1 MLKLNYQKLL
11 IGFSTLLLVIPGNAA
26 RITGENSIKED
37 WGCEAVDG
45 EWSCKRTNKPMDIF
59 DDTLTE
65 DDREKTLAYDLAWV
79 NEPSYL
85 VGGYYSNDYQFTKKL
100 CESEK
105 IELGYQNS
113 EFLSDGTLVASG
125 NVEMMSC
132 DQEIY
137 GNNAVINLTD
147 DFAGIRSLV
156 MTGNV
161 IAKQPSTGILIR
173 TTEMG
178 TNMNDGNYSTGQAYF
193 RFPREMPETRI
204 YNKQN
209 FTGYIRGYA
218 TTLKKESSDLI
229 ITDGY
234 ITSNDPYDNS
244 WKITGDY
251 INIDIDKEMLYI
263 KNGFFKIKDI
273 PVMYLPYYS
282 HPTSNKRR
290 SGFLNPNFVQN
301 QRSGWGVSIPY
312 YFNLAANY
320 DLLLQTVIWS
330 ERGIMENA
338 TLRYMDKYF
347 QSQFE
352 GSIVP
357 YDFKEGKIRGAF
369 TLSTTAQYENINANF
384 KYEYVSDATYYD
396 DFSAGDI
403 NLVTKTLLDRQLG
416 ISYNNSYVDFGI
428 TLLDY
433 GIVNPIINLANIPYA
448 KLPEVK
454 FNLTSAGY
462 TPDYLTLS
470 LNTLNTYFYKS
481 PWPVNPSV
489 APTVGTNV
497 NTFRFYE
504 APKIELNLSKS
515 WGYMKPSLELPIR
528 YYKLNNKPTDIIKFK
543 NSNVTSVLPIF
554 NIDAGAYFDKDYT
567 NENGTYTSTLYP
579 RLFYTYIPY
588 QNQTDIPLFDT
599 SLQNEQYM
607 QMFQVNRF
615 TGYDR
620 INNANQ
626 LTYAIEASTTNQD
639 NGTTLASAKIGQM
652 VYFED
657 RRVTLCQGNSA
668 CPTPGSMD
676 VFSKDRFSPI
686 MSSFEFQV
694 IKNIYL
700 SSQINYR
707 IERENIDYQVYQLS
721 YKDDN
726 ENIFNVSYNNI
737 ASDWSSLTQEQINQ
751 GVKPSSQETITL
763 STILNITDH
772 WGIAALWNYN
782 FQQKKISNAFAGFQY
797 NTKSWIVRALWQS
810 SAYTNQDP
818 NNPNFLGDL
827 NNTYMLEFEFKGLG
841 SVNNNGNLSSR
852 LQQINGYKIGQ
863 WGQN

>member
-1 MLKLNYQKLL
+1 
-11 IGFSTLLLVIPGNAA
+11 
-26 RITGENSIKED
+26 
-37 WGCEAVDG
+37 
-45 EWSCKRTNKPMDIF
+45 
-59 DDTLTE
+59 
-65 DDREKTLAYDLAWV
+65 
-79 NEPSYL
+79 

-178 TNMNDGNYSTGQAYF
+178 TNMNDGNYSTGQVYF
-193 RFPREMPETRI
+193 RFPGEMPETRI

-263 KNGFFKIKDI
+263 KNGFLKIKDI

-357 YDFKEGKIRGAF
+357 YNFKEGKIHGAF

-396 DFSAGDI
+396 DFSAGYI

-416 ISYNNSYVDFGI
+416 ISYNSYVDFGI

-454 FNLTSAGY
+454 FNLTAAGY

-481 PWPVNPSV
+481 PWLVNPSV

-504 APKIELNLSKS
+504 APKIELNLTKS
-515 WGYMKPSLELPIR
+515 WGYIKPSLELPIR
-528 YYKLNNKPTDIIKFK
+528 YYKLNNKPTDITKFK

-567 NENGTYTSTLYP
+567 NENGTYTSTLHP

-588 QNQTDIPLFDT
+588 QDQTNIPLFDT

-657 RRVTLCQGNSA
+657 RKVTLCQGNSA

-676 VFSKDRFSPI
+676 VFSKDRFSPV

-751 GVKPSSQETITL
+751 GIKPSSQETITL

-782 FQQKKISNAFAGFQY
+782 FQQKKISNTFAGFQY
-797 NTKSWIVRALWQS
+797 NTKSWIVRAL
-810 SAYTNQDP
+810 
-818 NNPNFLGDL
+818 
-827 NNTYMLEFEFKGLG
+827 
-841 SVNNNGNLSSR
+841 
-852 LQQINGYKIGQ
+852 
-863 WGQN
+863 

>member
-26 RITGENSIKED
+26 RITGENSIRED

-282 HPTSNKRR
+282 HPTNNKRR
-290 SGFLNPNFVQN
+290 SGFLNPNLVQN

-504 APKIELNLSKS
+504 APKIELNLTKS

-528 YYKLNNKPTDIIKFK
+528 YYKLDNKPTDIIKFK

-588 QNQTDIPLFDT
+588 QDQTDIPLFDT

-626 LTYAIEASTTNQD
+626 LTYALEASTTNQD

-657 RRVTLCQGNSA
+657 RKVTLCQGNSA

-827 NNTYMLEFEFKGLG
+827 NSTYMLEFEFKGLG
-841 SVNNNGNLSSR
+841 SINNNGNLSSR
-852 LQQINGYKIGQ
+852 LQQINGYKIGE